1 MVGLTPIVVSRKDLF
16 AKIIKITE
24 TFVEGLG
31 EEGPLALRWRPR
43 VRCHSGLVP
52 VAAVPEAG
60 GAAAA
65 LGTAASLAAILAFI
79 PGVAA
84 DIAAM
89 IEAMSTKSARSRVRS
104 TEDCQS
110 QDR

>member
-1 MVGLTPIVVSRKDLF
+1 VAISKVARSHPDFGFQEGFF
-16 AKIIKITE
+16 AKIIKVTE
-24 TFVEGLG
+24 TFVEGSG

-43 VRCHSGLVP
+43 VRLPQRVGAP

-104 TEDCQS
+104 T
-110 QDR
+110 